1 MPVRRQDSADCPRR
15 SHAGPEAR
23 HIDRRLTACKH
34 SQARHLLPDARRT
47 STVTETQEMT
57 AEAYLGRLAERGI
70 EFVFANAGTDFAP
83 IIEALTR
90 ATATQRKY
98 PRVVTVPHEN
108 VAMAMAHGYYRVA
121 GKPAAVMVHVT
132 VGTGNSIN
140 GLMNATRDNIPV
152 LLAAGRTPLTE
163 TGHIASRNRSI
174 HWGQEAFDQGAMVR
188 EFVKWDYELRAG
200 QPVDSIVDR
209 ALDIAM
215 SEPRGPVYLTLPRE
229 VLASPAVAS
238 RRDDVRPLG
247 SSPAAPSQRA
257 IEEAASLLASAEFP
271 LIVTSSA
278 GRSREAFDA
287 LAALAEEFA
296 LPVVQNEARDINL
309 ASNHPMNLGF
319 ASAPFLPKADVIL
332 VIESIVPWIPR
343 AATPR
348 RDAKII
354 HVANDP
360 LAQRYPF
367 RDIEAN
373 LLITAE
379 PHAALVSL
387 HAALREATRGKA
399 RTIDSRRKT
408 IAAARDEMEAKRR
421 KMLDAARTATPIQ
434 SAWLAA
440 CVNQVKAKDA
450 IVVSELGVPIGQLEL
465 NHHGTFMGN
474 MLSGGLGFGLGAA
487 LGAKLAAPEREVI
500 VAVGDGSYMFG
511 NPLPYHYVG
520 RAESLPTLTIVAN
533 NHSWHAVRQA
543 TLDVYPDGTAA
554 KANVMPLT
562 ELKPAPDYEK
572 VIETCGGHGEKVERP
587 DELVP
592 ALERCLDAVRSG
604 TPALVNVSTQGRHS

>member
-1 MPVRRQDSADCPRR
+1 MS
-15 SHAGPEAR
+15 
-23 HIDRRLTACKH
+23 
-34 SQARHLLPDARRT
+34 
-47 STVTETQEMT
+47 

-70 EFVFANAGTDFAP
+70 EYVFANAGTDFAP

-90 ATATQRKY
+90 NTGSTRKF
-98 PRVVTVPHEN
+98 PKVVTVPHEN

-132 VGTGNSIN
+132 VGTGNSLN
-140 GLMNATRDNIPV
+140 GLMNATRDNVPI

-174 HWGQEAFDQGAMVR
+174 HWGQEAFDQGGMVR

-200 QPVDSIVDR
+200 QPVDAVVDR

-229 VLASPAVAS
+229 VLASPAVAA
-238 RRDDVRPLG
+238 RRGTVRPLG
-247 SSPAAPSQRA
+247 SSPPAPSSRA
-257 IEEAASLLASAEFP
+257 IEEAASLLANAEFP

-287 LAALAEEFA
+287 LAALAQEFA
-296 LPVVQNEARDINL
+296 LPVVQNEARDVNL
-309 ASNHPMNLGF
+309 PSNHPMNLGF
-319 ASAPFLPKADVIL
+319 AAAPFLPKADVVL
-332 VIESIVPWIPR
+332 VLESIVPWIPR
-343 AATPR
+343 AVAPR

-354 HVANDP
+354 HVSTDP

-367 RDIEAN
+367 RDVEAD

-379 PHAALVSL
+379 AGAALSSL
-387 HAALREATRGKA
+387 RAALRAAKANGKA
-399 RTIDSRRKT
+399 VESRRKVV
-408 IAAARDEMEAKRR
+408 AAAREDMEAKRR
-421 KMLDAARTATPIQ
+421 KLVETARNAVPIH

-440 CVNQVKAKDA
+440 CINEVKSEDA
-450 IVVSELGVPIGQLEL
+450 IVVSELGVPVARLDL
-465 NHHGTFMGN
+465 TRHGTFMGN
-474 MLSGGLGFGLGAA
+474 MLAGGLGFGLGAA
-487 LGAKLAAPEREVI
+487 LGAKLAAPQREVI

-520 RAESLPTLTIVAN
+520 RAENLPTLTIIAN

-572 VIETCGGHGEKVERP
+572 VIETCGGYGEKVEAP
-587 DELVP
+587 GDLLP
-592 ALERCLDAVRSG
+592 ALKRSLDAVRSG
-604 TPALVNVSTQGRHS
+604 TPALVNVSTQGRHN